1 MSVDVSVE
9 LRRRRAYNRSKTVA
23 RYDYYRR
30 LRPRQRAIY
39 RKSDAITKVVLPDPE
54 ALRPAVAKLE
64 ASLQT
69 EKRTTVLRAARRL
82 VDGVCEALEVPAPK
96 VRVLSRRPSSATSE
110 LHGLYERDED
120 DEDEALA
127 VITVWMRTAA
137 HERVV
142 AFRTFLRTLVHEVG
156 HHLDYEL
163 LELADSYHTEGFFRR
178 ESSLVRQ
185 LAPKPKLE
193 TETGPGIRT
202 DQLSLPGL

>member
-1 MSVDVSVE
+1 M
-9 LRRRRAYNRSKTVA
+9 A

-82 VDGVCEALEVPAPK
+82 VDAVCEALEVTPPK

-120 DEDEALA
+120 HEDHEDHEDEALA

-185 LAPKPKLE
+185 LAPKPQPATEPE
-193 TETGPGIRT
+193 TAPEIRT
-202 DQLSLPGL
+202 GQLSLPGL

>member
-1 MSVDVSVE
+1 M
-9 LRRRRAYNRSKTVA
+9 T

-39 RKSDAITKVVLPDPE
+39 RKSDAVTKVVLPDPE
-54 ALRPAVAKLE
+54 ALRPTVARLE
-64 ASLQT
+64 AALGTQ
-69 EKRTTVLRAARRL
+69 KRTTVLRAARCL
-82 VDGVCEALEVPAPK
+82 VDGVCGALEVTAPK

-120 DEDEALA
+120 EDLA
-127 VITVWMRTAA
+127 VITVWMKTAA

-142 AFRTFLRTLVHEVG
+142 AFRTFLRTLLHEVG

-185 LAPKPKLE
+185 LAPKPEPEPE
-193 TETGPGIRT
+193 TDIEAG
-202 DQLSLPGL
+202 QLSLPGL

>member
-1 MSVDVSVE
+1 M
-9 LRRRRAYNRSKTVA
+9 A

-64 ASLQT
+64 AALAT
-69 EKRTTVLRAARRL
+69 RKRTTVLRAARRL
-82 VDGVCEALEVPAPK
+82 VDGVCGALDVTAPK

-120 DEDEALA
+120 EDGDEALA
-127 VITVWMRTAA
+127 VITVWMKTAA

-185 LAPKPKLE
+185 LAPKPQPE
-193 TETGPGIRT
+193 TEPRDHHETR
-202 DQLSLPGL
+202 QLSLPGL